1 MVRMA
6 KTSITTLNMK
16 RKFDVPAEK
25 VFDAWTKADTIKK
38 WMFTM
43 EHTNKVAE
51 SDPRVGGTW
60 EIVDHRDGK
69 DYRAIGEYKVVE
81 PPTKLV
87 FTFKMPQ
94 FSDLE
99 DDITVE
105 IKSLESGCEMIFTQ
119 EINVIHEKDWTTVD
133 IQKAHEDWK
142 KETEQGWHY
151 MFLGLKELV
160 ETGKITYPSF

>member
-1 MVRMA
+1 MVRMT
-6 KTSITTLNMK
+6 KTSITTLIMK

-25 VFDAWTKADTIKK
+25 VFDTWTNAEMLKK

-51 SDPRVGGTW
+51 CDPRVGGTW
-60 EIVDHRDGK
+60 EIVDHRAGE
-69 DYRAIGEYKVVE
+69 DYQAIGEYKVVE

-105 IKSLESGCEMIFTQ
+105 IQPLE
-119 EINVIHEKDWTTVD
+119 
-133 IQKAHEDWK
+133 
-142 KETEQGWHY
+142 
-151 MFLGLKELV
+151 LG
-160 ETGKITYPSF
+160 

>member
-1 MVRMA
+1 MT
-6 KTSITTLNMK
+6 KTSKTTLKMN
-16 RKFDVPAEK
+16 RKFKVPAEK
-25 VFDAWTKADTIKK
+25 VFAAWTNEEFQKK

-43 EHTNKVAE
+43 EHTNKIAK

-60 EIVDHRDGK
+60 EIVDHRGGK
-69 DYRAIGEYKVVE
+69 DYRAIGEYKLVE

-105 IKSLESGCEMIFTQ
+105 IHPLDSSCEMIFTQ
-119 EINVIHEKDWTTVD
+119 EINVPHEEGWTEED
-133 IQKAHEDWK
+133 IEKAHEEWK
-142 KETEQGWHY
+142 KETEEGWHY

-160 ETGKITYPSF
+160 ETGKITYPTL

>member
-1 MVRMA
+1 MVCMTN
-6 KTSITTLNMK
+6 TSITTLNMK
-16 RKFDVPAEK
+16 RKFDALVEK
-25 VFDAWTKADTIKK
+25 VFDGWTNVEMLKK

-51 SDPRVGGTW
+51 SDPRVGGIW

-105 IKSLESGCEMIFTQ
+105 IQPLESGCEMIFTQ
-119 EINVIHEKDWTTVD
+119 EINVTHEEGWTIEDVE
-133 IQKAHEDWK
+133 KAHEDWK
-142 KETEQGWHY
+142 KETEQGWYY
-151 MFLGLKELV
+151 MFLGLKQLV

>member
-1 MVRMA
+1 MVLMT
-6 KTSITTLNMK
+6 KTSITTLKMERN
-16 RKFDVPAEK
+16 FDVPAEK
-25 VFDAWTKADTIKK
+25 VFDAWINSELQKK

-51 SDPRVGGTW
+51 SDPRVGGKW

-69 DYRAIGEYKVVE
+69 DYRAVGEYKVVE

-87 FTFKMPQ
+87 FTFSMPQ
-94 FSDLE
+94 FSDLA

-105 IKSLESGCEMIFTQ
+105 IKSHESGSEMIFTQ
-119 EINVIHEKDWTTVD
+119 EITVIHEEGWTAED
-133 IQKAHEDWK
+133 IEKAHEEWK

-151 MFLGLKELV
+151 MFLGLKQLV
-160 ETGKITYPSF
+160 ETGKINYPSF

>member
-1 MVRMA
+1 MVCMT
-6 KTSITTLNMK
+6 KTSITTLKMK
-16 RKFDVPAEK
+16 RKFDVLAEK
-25 VFDAWTKADTIKK
+25 MFDAWTNAEMLKK

-51 SDPRVGGTW
+51 SNPRVGGTW
-60 EIVDHRDGK
+60 EIVDHRNGK
-69 DYRAIGEYKVVE
+69 DYRAIGEYKVVDS
-81 PPTKLV
+81 PTKLV

-105 IKSLESGCEMIFTQ
+105 IEPLESGCEMIFTQ
-119 EINVIHEKDWTTVD
+119 EINVTHEEGWTTED
-133 IQKAHEDWK
+133 IEKAHEDWK

-160 ETGKITYPSF
+160 ETGKIRYPSF

>member
-1 MVRMA
+1 MTE
-6 KTSITTLNMK
+6 TSIATLIMK
-16 RKFDVPAEK
+16 RTFEVPAEK
-25 VFDAWTKADTIKK
+25 VFEAWTKAAMIKK

-60 EIVDHRDGK
+60 EIVDHREGK

-105 IKSLESGCEMIFTQ
+105 IQPLNSGCEMTFTQ
-119 EINVIHEKDWTTVD
+119 EINVPHEEGWTTED
-133 IQKAHEDWK
+133 IEKAHADWK
-142 KETEQGWHY
+142 KETEQGWYY
-151 MFLGLKELV
+151 MFLGLKQLV
-160 ETGKITYPSF
+160 ETGKINYPSS

>member
-1 MVRMA
+1 MT
-6 KTSITTLNMK
+6 KTSITTLIMK
-16 RKFDVPAEK
+16 RIFEVSAEK
-25 VFDAWTKADTIKK
+25 VFDAWANEEMIKK

-43 EHTNKVAE
+43 EHTNKVAK

-87 FTFKMPQ
+87 FTFQMPQ
-94 FSDLE
+94 FNDSDLA
-99 DDITVE
+99 DVITVE
-105 IKSLESGCEMIFTQ
+105 IHPLESSCEMTFTQ
-119 EINVIHEKDWTTVD
+119 EINVIHEEGWSIVD
-133 IQKAHEDWK
+133 IEKAHEDWK
-142 KETEQGWHY
+142 KETEQGWYY

>member
-1 MVRMA
+1 MT
-6 KTSITTLNMK
+6 KTSVTTLNME
-16 RKFDVPAEK
+16 RKFNVPAET
-25 VFDAWTKADTIKK
+25 VFKAWTLAEMLEK

-60 EIVDHRDGK
+60 EIVDHRNGK

-105 IKSLESGCEMIFTQ
+105 IQPLGTGSEMIFTQ
-119 EINVIHEKDWTTVD
+119 DINVIHEEGWTTED
-133 IQKAHEDWK
+133 IEKAHEDWK

>member
-1 MVRMA
+1 MVYMTN
-6 KTSITTLNMK
+6 TSIATLIMK
-16 RKFDVPAEK
+16 RQFEVPVEK
-25 VFDAWTKADTIKK
+25 VFDAWTNRDMIKK
-38 WMFTM
+38 FMFTM

-60 EIVDHRDGK
+60 EIVDHREGK
-69 DYRAIGEYKVVE
+69 DYRAIGKYKVVE
-81 PPTKLV
+81 PPRKLV
-87 FTFKMPQ
+87 FTFSMPQ
-94 FSDLE
+94 FSELA

-105 IKSLESGCEMIFTQ
+105 IAPTESGCEMTFKQ
-119 EINVIHEKDWTTVD
+119 EINVIHEEGWTIED
-133 IQKAHEDWK
+133 IEKAHEDWK

>member
-1 MVRMA
+1 MQ
-6 KTSITTLNMK
+6 
-16 RKFDVPAEK
+16 
-25 VFDAWTKADTIKK
+25 KK

-60 EIVDHRDGK
+60 EIVDRREGK

-99 DDITVE
+99 DDITVVIQPFE
-105 IKSLESGCEMIFTQ
+105 LGSEMIFTQ
-119 EINVIHEKDWTTVD
+119 EINVTHEEGWTTKD
-133 IQKAHEDWK
+133 IEKAHEDWK

>member
-1 MVRMA
+1 MVRMT
-6 KTSITTLNMK
+6 KISVTTLNMK

-25 VFDAWTKADTIKK
+25 VFEAWTLAEILKK

-43 EHTNKVAE
+43 EHTNKVAK

-60 EIVDHRDGK
+60 EIVDHRNGK
-69 DYRAIGEYKVVE
+69 EYRAIGEYIVVE

-105 IKSLESGCEMIFTQ
+105 IQPLESGCEMIFTQ
-119 EINVIHEKDWTTVD
+119 VINVTHEEGWTIED
-133 IQKAHEDWK
+133 IEKAHEDWK

>member
-1 MVRMA
+1 MT
-6 KTSITTLNMK
+6 KTSVATLNME
-16 RKFDVPAEK
+16 RKLNVPAEK
-25 VFDAWTKADTIKK
+25 VFEAWTLVEMLKK

-60 EIVDHRDGK
+60 EIVDHRNGK

-94 FSDLE
+94 FSNLE

-105 IKSLESGCEMIFTQ
+105 IQPLGTGSEMIFTQ
-119 EINVIHEKDWTTVD
+119 EINVIHEEGWTTEN
-133 IQKAHEDWK
+133 IEKAHEDWK

-160 ETGKITYPSF
+160 EKGKITYPSF

>member
-1 MVRMA
+1 MVRMT

-25 VFDAWTKADTIKK
+25 LFEAWTNVELLKK

-43 EHTNKVAE
+43 EHTNKVAK

-60 EIVDHRDGK
+60 EIVDHRNGK
-69 DYRAIGEYKVVE
+69 DYRAIGVYKVVE
-81 PPTKLV
+81 PPKKLV

-105 IKSLESGCEMIFTQ
+105 IQPLESGCEMIFIQ
-119 EINVIHEKDWTTVD
+119 EINVTHEEGWTTED
-133 IQKAHEDWK
+133 IEKAHEDWK

>member
-1 MVRMA
+1 MVRMT
-6 KTSITTLNMK
+6 KTSITTLTMK
-16 RKFDVPAEK
+16 RTFDVPAEK
-25 VFDAWTKADTIKK
+25 VFNAWTNKGMQKK

-60 EIVDHRDGK
+60 EIVDHREGK

-81 PPTKLV
+81 PPTKLG

-99 DDITVE
+99 DDITVV
-105 IKSLESGCEMIFTQ
+105 IQPLELGCEMIFTQ
-119 EINVIHEKDWTTVD
+119 EINVTHEEGWTTKD
-133 IQKAHEDWK
+133 IEKAHEDWK

>member
-1 MVRMA
+1 MVCMT
-6 KTSITTLNMK
+6 KTSITTLIME

-25 VFDAWTKADTIKK
+25 VFDAWTNGEMIKK

-87 FTFKMPQ
+87 FTFQMPQ
-94 FSDLE
+94 FSDLA
-99 DDITVE
+99 DDLTVE
-105 IKSLESGCEMIFTQ
+105 IQPLESGCEMTFTQ
-119 EINVIHEKDWTTVD
+119 EITVIHEEGWTTED
-133 IQKAHEDWK
+133 IEKAHEEWK
-142 KETEQGWHY
+142 KQTEQGWHY